1 VPANGL
7 VAGELDPRMF
17 EQRQIETSNILNSR
31 PDPSSVI
38 GGGSGAREETLV
50 GKSQAAV
57 MGVRNGASVEAFGT
71 DRRQTKI
78 FD

>member
-1 VPANGL
+1 MPANGL

-38 GGGSGAREETLV
+38 GGV
-50 GKSQAAV
+50 
-57 MGVRNGASVEAFGT
+57 SVESFGT

-78 FD
+78 FG